1 MTEKRNI
8 DNLFENLKDFKAK
21 SPSSGWANVSEKV
34 FFNNIAANLQRL
46 TVKTGDYLWDNIAKK
61 LLWYNFL
68 HFSYS
73 TFNIFYLTA
82 VLLVS
87 SLLFLTFSDNNN
99 TPSHQHLDNL
109 MAMQPKAKQVSN
121 SISVISNNET
131 TPPLNNNVIT
141 NSSFNSLNKSK
152 LAISSKTK
160 TEKYFSETH
169 DNQNN
174 ISSTPPTNTQTP
186 SVAKKKKAFKLQTEI
201 KQPLFKPT
209 PKEKDFLVVDT
220 FRVFDTI
227 HYYDT
232 LAVIQK
238 NKLKTNDIKKG
249 YSLNFYFA
257 SLFGKTN
264 FSSIENPALA
274 DTNNKA
280 MYGTMSISGGIDF
293 EMALSQSVFLQT
305 GIGLLKLSEDFSYKS
320 TRLVVDTNVKPHYTS
335 NTFYMYMNKPGYE
348 TDTTNIFPVVTYIH
362 HVDGNITTDTT
373 WYYKTDSVE
382 VIAKDSVLHT
392 KNDTTYETVYDT
404 VTQHY
409 FYEYANRY
417 TYLQI
422 PLIFGYKFGKGK
434 LTYTVS
440 GGIINELFLNAKGRG
455 ISFTNAYEVVDMNKE
470 FPFMKYNVSYYL
482 GAGIEYKLENNIS
495 FFAEGFYRKNVN
507 SAFKNSFVLRKRF
520 ANYGIKTGIKVHF

>member
-1 MTEKRNI
+1 MTEKSNI

-34 FFNNIAANLQRL
+34 FFNNIAANLRRL

-61 LLWYNFL
+61 LLWHNFL

-73 TFNIFYLTA
+73 TFNIYYLTA

-87 SLLFLTFSDNNN
+87 SLLFLNFSGNNN
-99 TPSHQHLDNL
+99 TPLLQYSDNL
-109 MAMQPKAKQVSN
+109 MAIQPKANQV
-121 SISVISNNET
+121 SISVISNDET
-131 TPPLNNNVIT
+131 TPPIDNNAITKNNLN
-141 NSSFNSLNKSK
+141 SPNKSK
-152 LAISSKTK
+152 LTTSSNTK
-160 TEKYFSETH
+160 AEKHLLETI
-169 DNQNN
+169 DNHRNTP
-174 ISSTPPTNTQTP
+174 STQPTNTQTP
-186 SVAKKKKAFKLQTEI
+186 PVAKKKKSLKLQTEI
-201 KQPLFKPT
+201 KQPLFKAT

-220 FRVFDTI
+220 FKVFDTI

-238 NKLKTNDIKKG
+238 NNLKINDIDKG
-249 YSLNFYFA
+249 YSFNFYFA
-257 SLFGKTN
+257 SLFGKSN
-264 FSSIENPALA
+264 FSSIENPSLA

-280 MYGTMSISGGIDF
+280 IHGAMSISGGIDF
-293 EMALSQSVFLQT
+293 EMALSKKIFLQT
-305 GIGLLKLSEDFSYKS
+305 GIGLFKLSEDFSYKS
-320 TRLVVDTNVKPHYTS
+320 TKLVVDTNVTPYYTS
-335 NTFYMYMNKPGYE
+335 NTFYMYMDKPYHK
-348 TDTTNIFPVVTYIH
+348 TDTRNINPVVTYIH
-362 HVDGNITTDTT
+362 HSDGSITTDTT
-373 WYYKTDSVE
+373 WYYKIDSVE
-382 VIAKDSVLHT
+382 VILKDSVLYT
-392 KNDTTYETVYDT
+392 DKDTTYETVYDT
-404 VTQHY
+404 IIQHY

-440 GGIINELFLNAKGRG
+440 GGIINEFFLNAKGRG
-455 ISFTNAYEVVDMNKE
+455 ISFTDAYEVVDVGKE

-495 FFAEGFYRKNVN
+495 FFAEGFYRKNAN
-507 SAFKNSFVLRKRF
+507 NAFKKNFVLRKRF